1 MNEIYMKEALL
12 EAKKA
17 MDIEEVPIG
26 AVIVK
31 NGEIIARAHNLREL
45 SKDPT
50 SHAEVLAIRKASEIL
65 GGWRL
70 TGCDLY
76 VTVEPCPMCAGAIML
91 SRIDRL
97 IIGTMDPKGGA
108 VGSILNIVEDE
119 RFNHYTEVIRGVLKE
134 ECAGMMKMFFKKLRR
149 RNKNPKEKL

>member
-17 MDIEEVPIG
+17 MEIEEVPIG

-31 NGEIIARAHNLREL
+31 NGEIIARAHNLRET

-50 SHAEVLAIRKASEIL
+50 SHAEILAIRKAAEAL

-108 VGSILNIVEDE
+108 VGSILNIVEDD
-119 RFNHYTEVIRGVLKE
+119 RFNHQTEVIRGVLKE
-134 ECAGMMKMFFKKLRR
+134 ECAGMMKEFFRYLRR
-149 RNKNPKEKL
+149 KK

>member
-1 MNEIYMKEALL
+1 MKEIYMQQALL

-17 MDIEEVPIG
+17 MEIEEVPIG
-26 AVIVK
+26 AVIVRK
-31 NGEIIARAHNLREL
+31 GEIIARAHNLRET

-50 SHAEVLAIRKASEIL
+50 SHAEILAIRKASEVL

-97 IIGTMDPKGGA
+97 VIGTMDPKGGA

-119 RFNHYTEVIRGVLKE
+119 RFNHQTEVIRGIMQE
-134 ECAGMMKMFFKKLRR
+134 ECATMMKEFFRKLRKR
-149 RNKNPKEKL
+149 K

>member
-17 MDIEEVPIG
+17 MEIEEVPIG

-31 NGEIIARAHNLREL
+31 NGKIIARAHNLRET

-50 SHAEVLAIRKASEIL
+50 SHAEILAIRKASEAV

-91 SRIDRL
+91 SRMDRL

-119 RFNHYTEVIRGVLKE
+119 RFNHQTEVIRGVLKE
-134 ECAGMMKMFFKKLRR
+134 ECAGMMKEFFRYLRR
-149 RNKNPKEKL
+149 KK